1 MTAALVDRVRRLTS
15 ELAVSLVDLRRA
27 LHREPELGFG
37 EHRSTARVAKYLAA
51 AGIET
56 RALSPTGLVADIG
69 PGNGGA
75 GEGRVL
81 LRADLDALPLTERS
95 REPFSSEIPG
105 ISHACGHDVHT
116 AIAAGAARVL
126 KQLDDE
132 GRLRRGVR
140 VLFQPA
146 EEVQPGGA
154 RHVMEQ
160 GVLDGIA
167 RAFSLHCDPR
177 LDVGYVGLK
186 DGAIT
191 ASSDTLRVTLS
202 STGGHTSRPH
212 LTGDIVFALGQVIT
226 QTGAVLNRR
235 LDPRHGASI
244 TWGAVHAG
252 NAANVIPEEGVVYG
266 TLRCLD
272 SAVWEIAGPLAA
284 QAITQIVAP
293 YEVNCDVEHVVG
305 LPPVVNGEAE
315 TAILRG
321 AAGAILGEAA
331 VVPTEQS
338 LGGEDFAWLLTEVP
352 GAMARLGTR
361 EPGGI
366 TYDLHRADA
375 RFSEGAI
382 PVGVQLFS
390 MAALAQ

>member
-1 MTAALVDRVRRLTS
+1 MSPTTAEYVRDLTGDLVAALV
-15 ELAVSLVDLRRA
+15 ELRRE
-27 LHREPELGFG
+27 LHRHPELGFG
-37 EHRSTARVAKYLAA
+37 EHRSTARVAAFLEA

-56 RALSPTGLVADIG
+56 RLLSPTGLVAEIG
-69 PGNGGA
+69 PQ

-81 LRADLDALPLTERS
+81 LRADLDALPLQERS
-95 REPFSSEIPG
+95 REPFSSEVPG

-126 KQLDDE
+126 KELHDD
-132 GRLRRGVR
+132 GLLTRGVR

-154 RHVMEQ
+154 RHVMDQ
-160 GVLDGIA
+160 GVLDGVA

-177 LDVGYVGLK
+177 LDVGRVGLK
-186 DGAIT
+186 EGAIT

-202 STGGHTSRPH
+202 SLGGHTSRPH

-235 LDPRHGASI
+235 LDPRHGTSI

-293 YEVNCDVEHVVG
+293 YEVDCDVEHVVG
-305 LPPVVNGEAE
+305 LPPVVNGEDE
-315 TAILRG
+315 TVILR
-321 AAGAILGEAA
+321 EAA
-331 VVPTEQS
+331 RAALGLEAAVPTEQS
-338 LGGEDFAWLLTEVP
+338 LGGEDFAWFLTRVP

-361 EPGGI
+361 EPGGV
-366 TYDLHRADA
+366 TYDLHRGDA
-375 RFSEGAI
+375 RFSEAAI
-382 PVGVQLFS
+382 PVGVRFLA
-390 MAALAQ
+390 MAALAG